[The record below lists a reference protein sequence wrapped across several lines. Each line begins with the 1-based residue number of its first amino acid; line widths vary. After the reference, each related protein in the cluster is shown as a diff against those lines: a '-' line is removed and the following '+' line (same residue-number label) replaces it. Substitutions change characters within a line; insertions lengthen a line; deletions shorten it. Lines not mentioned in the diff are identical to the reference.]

1 VPSDF
6 KTVAESIN
14 LGVPIHQ
21 HAKGSSV
28 TKALKAL
35 EQKIA
40 GVENGASKGILGR
53 AFASLLGKE
62 KWA

>member
-1 VPSDF
+1 
-6 KTVAESIN
+6 
-14 LGVPIHQ
+14 
-21 HAKGSSV
+21 V

-40 GVENGASKGILGR
+40 GVEKGASKGILGR

>member
-40 GVENGASKGILGR
+40 GVMKKVSFRPR
-53 AFASLLGKE
+53 AQRHS
-62 KWA
+62 